1 LRALELETDDPRQ
14 AAQLLREQPEVDEVA
29 HYGHVLR
36 LTTRGGVEPVAF
48 VSELLARHG
57 IAVQAAATSRVS
69 VEDAF
74 VSMVREDEA
83 TRARAA

>member
-1 LRALELETDDPRQ
+1 
-14 AAQLLREQPEVDEVA
+14 VDEVA

-36 LTTRGGVEPVAF
+36 LTTRGGVDPEPF
-48 VSELLARHG
+48 VRGLLASRE
-57 IAVQAAATSRVS
+57 IAVQSSAPSRVN

-83 TRARAA
+83 ARARAA